1 MSEIHQV
8 TGSQI
13 AAARALIRMSQ
24 ADLAAAAAGVSV
36 PTLGRM
42 ETSEGPA
49 SGLRNNVLA
58 VKRALEA
65 AGVVFMAEGELI
77 AGGAGG
83 RLKSA

>member
-13 AAARALIRMSQ
+13 AASRALIRMSQ
-24 ADLAAAAAGVSV
+24 ADLAAAAGVSV

-77 AGGAGG
+77 AGGAGV

>member
-13 AAARALIRMSQ
+13 VAARALIRMSQ
-24 ADLAAAAAGVSV
+24 ADLAAAAGVSV

>member
-1 MSEIHQV
+1 MSV

-24 ADLAAAAAGVSV
+24 ADLAAAAGVSV

>member
-13 AAARALIRMSQ
+13 VAARALIRMSQ
-24 ADLAAAAAGVSV
+24 ADLAAAAGVSV

-83 RLKSA
+83 RLKSS

>member
-24 ADLAAAAAGVSV
+24 ADLAAAAGVSV

-58 VKRALEA
+58 VKRTLEA

-77 AGGAGG
+77 AGGAGV

>member
-13 AAARALIRMSQ
+13 AARALIRMSQ
-24 ADLAAAAAGVSV
+24 ADLAAAAGVSV

-65 AGVVFMAEGELI
+65 AGVVFMAEGN
-77 AGGAGG
+77 
-83 RLKSA
+83 

>member
-24 ADLAAAAAGVSV
+24 ADLAAAAGVSV